1 VRDAVKPHFL
11 APLLGPGQPQCRIVT
26 TDGRVVARRVE
37 PAFDAAT
44 RKRGLLGRTSLD
56 PDTALVIAP
65 CNAVHTCFMHFP
77 IDIVFVARDGRV
89 TKTAGGV
96 RPWRL
101 SASGRAFAT
110 IELAAGVIQ
119 HHGVRPGDVVIVEPA
134 NQRIEGAARPPS
146 RVEPREQ

>member
-1 VRDAVKPHFL
+1 VTPHFL
-11 APLLGPGQPQCRIVT
+11 SPLLGPGQPPCRIVT
-26 TDGRVVARRVE
+26 ADGRIVARRLE

-65 CNAVHTCFMHFP
+65 CNAVHTCFMRFP

-89 TKTAGGV
+89 TKTATGV

-101 SASGRAFAT
+101 AVSPRAFAT
-110 IELAAGVIQ
+110 VELAAGVIAR
-119 HHGVRPGDVVIVEPA
+119 HGLRAGDRLTVESVSAPTTC
-134 NQRIEGAARPPS
+134 GG
-146 RVEPREQ
+146 